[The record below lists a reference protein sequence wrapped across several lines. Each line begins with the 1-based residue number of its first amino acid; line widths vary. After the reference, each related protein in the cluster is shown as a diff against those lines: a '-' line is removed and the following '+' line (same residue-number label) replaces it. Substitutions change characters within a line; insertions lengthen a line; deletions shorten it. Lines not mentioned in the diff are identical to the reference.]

1 MLNSFTLYEACNA
14 TELTQ
19 RLHYNITITSV
30 QEKENK
36 GEEKREREGENT
48 LTKLVLEKY
57 LQFYKCLIF
66 DTIYTLFH
74 GTEFAMSLL
83 VFIF

>member
-1 MLNSFTLYEACNA
+1 MLNSFTLYEASNA

-36 GEEKREREGENT
+36 GEEKRERGGEH
-48 LTKLVLEKY
+48 LDKACSRKISSVL
-57 LQFYKCLIF
+57 Q
-66 DTIYTLFH
+66 
-74 GTEFAMSLL
+74 MSY
-83 VFIF
+83 F